1 MTDEAP
7 EAGGGD
13 TAPEGFD
20 RDALLGRSRRRRS
33 PNLLFLLESWSN
45 LADDDVF
52 ELLASSEAFAGVPR
66 DRLGDVLAQLEPR
79 HVAAGELVVAQG
91 EEATS
96 LYVVAYGRLR
106 AERQKNETRL
116 LLGEVGP
123 GGTVGEAELISG
135 TARTALVRAVRDSL
149 VLRLSADGLSR
160 LAQWQPDLPL
170 RLARHVLRRVMTP
183 AVPAAGNETVTTM
196 AVVPAGRG
204 GPPHRFVEG
213 LAAALA
219 TLGSLAVLSS
229 AAVDADLGK
238 GMAQTALAD
247 ARNGQVVEWLQ
258 RCERAHGLVLY
269 VADPEPTD
277 WTRRCLRQAD
287 RVVLVADAEAVP
299 GPGAIEESLL
309 GGDGVQSDARRE
321 LVLVHRR
328 TAGEPA
334 GTAAWLASRAVG
346 AHHHVRTGDDADFR
360 RLARLLTGRG
370 VGVVFGGGGAGG
382 SAHLGVVQALE
393 EAGVPIDAVGGTSI
407 GSVAAFMT
415 AMGWDHRQRL
425 AKLPVFF
432 STRLLIQPTA
442 PVVSL
447 SSGRRLQRRIV
458 EETGDRSVEDLWLRF
473 FSVSTN
479 LSRAAQ
485 VVHDQGDLAL
495 ALRAVSPP
503 GILPP
508 VPSGSDLLVD
518 GGVLN
523 NLPIDV
529 MQAALG
535 GGRVIAVDL
544 RRQVELKVGA
554 RLAPALSGWPVLARR
569 VLRGRQP
576 ADPPGVAAILQ
587 RSVELAGLL
596 NERTLLG
603 RSGLDLYLNPPVGRV
618 GTFDFASAPLLVDD
632 ARRYTEGELT
642 QGVLARLLDP
652 APTHAIMEDGGG

>member
-1 MTDEAP
+1 MTDEVP
-7 EAGGGD
+7 EVGGD
-13 TAPEGFD
+13 TPPEGID

-33 PNLLFLLESWSN
+33 PNLLFLLESWSS
-45 LADDDVF
+45 LGDDDVF
-52 ELLASSEAFAGVPR
+52 ELLASTEAFAGVPR

-79 HVAAGELVVAQG
+79 HVAAGELVVTEG
-91 EEATS
+91 EQADS

-106 AERQKNETRL
+106 AERDEDGTRL
-116 LLGEVGP
+116 LLAEVGP
-123 GGTVGEAELISG
+123 GGTVGEAELIAG
-135 TARTALVRAVRDSL
+135 TARTASVRAVRDSL

-170 RLARHVLRRVMTP
+170 RLARHVLRRVTTP
-183 AVPAAGNETVTTM
+183 AMPAAGNETVTTM

-204 GPPHRFVEG
+204 ATPHGFVES
-213 LAAALA
+213 LAAALGR
-219 TLGSLAVLSS
+219 LESLAVLSS
-229 AAVDADLGK
+229 GAVDADLGA

-299 GPGAIEESLL
+299 GLGAIEEHLL
-309 GGDGVQSDARRE
+309 GSDGLQSDARRE

-328 TAGEPA
+328 TASEPA
-334 GTAAWLASRAVG
+334 GTAVWLASRALG
-346 AHHHVRTGDDADFR
+346 AHHHVRTGHDADFR

-370 VGVVFGGGGAGG
+370 VGVVFGGGGARG
-382 SAHLGVVQALE
+382 SAHFGVVQALE

-415 AMGWDHRQRL
+415 AMGWDQRRRL
-425 AKLPVFF
+425 AMLPVFF
-432 STRLLIQPTA
+432 STRLLVQPTV
-442 PVVSL
+442 PLVSL
-447 SSGRRLQRRIV
+447 SSGRRLQRRIL
-458 EETGDRSVEDLWLRF
+458 EETGGRSVEDLWIRF

-479 LSRAAQ
+479 LSRATQ
-485 VVHDQGDLAL
+485 VVHDRGDLAL
-495 ALRAVSPP
+495 AVRASISLP

-596 NERTLLG
+596 NERTLLD
-603 RSGLDLYLNPPVGRV
+603 RPGLDLYLNPPVGRV
-618 GTFDFASAPLLVDD
+618 GTFDFPSAPLLVDD
-632 ARRYTEGELT
+632 ARRYTAEALT
-642 QGVLARLLDP
+642 DDVLARLLGPVVVP
-652 APTHAIMEDGGG
+652 AGSRG